1 MKKFFTSLFLIRF
14 NKNKF
19 DAQEIHLPGKLIKA
33 PDSKVKNILDFAKS
47 YHVMETEETHMIE
60 INLN

>member
-14 NKNKF
+14 NKKKF
-19 DAQEIHLPGKLIKA
+19 DAQEVHFPDELIKA
-33 PDSKVKNILDFAKS
+33 PDDKVKNILDFAKS

-60 INLN
+60 MNLN